1 MKVKKKVKELEAAA
15 TKDIEGNQ
23 HRSVVQAE
31 EVQLM
36 EERKNR
42 KNDKKKKEAAAKKA
56 SDQKNK
62 VPDELLSQP
71 QPVNGNIG
79 ISTVT
84 SIQNNA
90 KRPTALSPQQQ
101 QPVSRYPP
109 REVPPRFRHQD
120 QKSLLKRGQQIPGIA
135 ASLGSAT
142 KVLNQESESSTVLC
156 KERTVTETPPDLNHG
171 SLGSHYE
178 SSHWG
183 SVSSNG
189 ESGTNWE
196 KVIVDGTDKEAW
208 PSITGNGSE
217 LASKCMD
224 IDSTPNSGLEKGQVV
239 PFRGN
244 VGEMD
249 TIRNGIGHG
258 SQSKLLVNSNNAG
271 SGSINGPWGVTHGS
285 MISTCQEGPDSN
297 SDSRHNRINAW
308 GNVVTSNGVPNPST
322 LNMNGNHGAWP
333 VLDSNGHTLKGSN
346 NSGTNVPSSTIG
358 QVSNNRSINPKMGN
372 SAPGSWGSIQENGDS
387 ELSGTRKA
395 SYSGQPQ
402 NLNTEMT
409 GPNNTTNFMTSS
421 LPNSAGLMQTNE
433 LPNSTGHGAWS
444 ASNMNQSPLHT
455 PSVTNGTSIPH
466 LSNGEETNGGSY
478 GTTWGTSGSNYSGD
492 KSSVP
497 KGQAN
502 GDTVNATIMQP
513 GMNGPNGPNFKING
527 NKGGLWESG
536 TVNSQNM
543 HWGSGN
549 GGTGGNHRGWGNPA
563 QNTGTNIS
571 NVDWNKPNNQHSN
584 DGENAENG
592 RKASNTWKS
601 AEKENTGQNSTGL
614 RVNETS
620 NVWAKSTGTGESEGS
635 IDSTGSQSEQDNGQR
650 PVDRRKMD
658 QHALLQ
664 SIVNKGDLDP
674 RVLCN
679 SGWGQ
684 TPIKQNTAW
693 ESEAAAQRSD
703 RKTDNGTD
711 AWGASVS
718 KTSNSGG
725 WVEKP
730 NPNSNDT
737 SSVSG
742 WGDPK
747 PATGW
752 GDAKGSVSQ
761 GEWGDQFAATTG
773 TVKSNQSWGNGKE
786 DRSTWNDAQKVKQG
800 WEGHRSDG
808 WGDNSKSNHWGGA
821 KSGPDND
828 GDKSGTGWGD
838 KRSNSWGSGNA
849 NNSSGWNEPSKANAK
864 QGWAEP
870 AKPTQGGGDSS
881 KCSPAEMESEHLQSN
896 NSSDWGKKPE
906 TGSWVAQPATNKP
919 SGWLGGPMSTP
930 TREEEPTGWEEPSP
944 ESIRRKMEID
954 DGTAAWGDP
963 NQYKYKNV
971 NMWDKN
977 TSNATTSGAEHQ
989 TQVHHLPPTP
999 SAVPNK
1005 ESSSN
1010 GSGWGES
1017 WPETPAPAVDNGTSA
1032 WGKPMET
1039 GGGWRDQNS
1048 EAASGWS
1055 QAPIGQQAPGKPGP
1069 KTMQDGGWCGEEM
1082 TGPGGRTSGWDDDDV
1097 EIGMWNSN
1105 SSQDNSQSLN
1115 WPPYMKKMPSKGMMK
1130 NGNKQ
1135 DDNWM
1140 NPFVKQFN
1148 NLGFS
1153 RESPDDPSQS
1163 NKMDLSG
1170 GMLPDK
1176 RMDMDKSGLGV
1187 ADYRVVG
1194 KGPGPRHFSK
1204 ESSMD
1209 HNPYFDKDGIVAEET
1224 QNLQFLAN
1232 QNMKLPPLNSALP
1245 TQSLGSFTG
1254 LAMPNV
1260 SSVRQNGNPNMFGV
1274 SNAAQTRG
1282 NQPQS
1287 QALNSSQPNLR
1298 AQVPPNIMPPQ
1309 VPPLLK
1315 YPPNNGGLN
1324 HPLFGPQQVAMLNQ
1338 LSQLTQLS
1346 QLSQISH
1353 INQLQRIL
1361 NAQQQKVQNQRGGM
1375 PTGGRQQQ
1383 EQQARSLGMQ
1393 QSRQLD
1399 PSLLMKQAIPPSQQ
1413 PMHHQPPMKS
1423 YLENVMP
1430 HSTPELP
1437 KVPSPINTFNG
1448 FPLGLNSNVNMELG
1462 GMKEPQSRL
1471 RKWTT
1476 VDSMSPNTSLDQ
1488 NSSKHGAISSG
1499 FRLEDSPFGSYE
1511 YMNSSNS
1518 PSSPPGS
1525 IGDGWPSAKSPNGSS
1540 SVSWPPEFRP
1550 GEPWKGYPNID
1561 PETDPYV
1568 TPGSVI
1574 NNLSI
1579 NTVRGVDH
1587 LRDRNSGSS
1596 SSINTTLPSNSA
1608 WSSIR
1613 ASNAYNVSHS
1623 STAQS
1628 TSVRNSDPKPTW
1640 SPGSVNNTSLAHEL
1654 WKVPLPS
1661 KNISAPSRP
1670 PPGLTGQK
1678 PPMSTW
1684 DNNSL
1689 RLGGWGAS
1697 DSRYTPGSTWSE
1709 SSSGRITNWLVL
1721 KNLTP
1726 QIDGSTLRT
1735 LCMQHGPLITFH
1747 LNLPHGTALVRYSSK
1762 EEVVKAQKSL
1772 HMCVLGNTTIL
1783 AEFASEEEISRFFAQ
1798 GQSMTPSPGWQS
1810 LGSGH
1815 NRLGSLDSPHSI
1827 SNRGDFNHWNSP
1839 GASGSSSGDLH
1850 GTSLWG
1856 TPNYSTSLWGTP
1868 GNEGRSLGSPS
1879 VSAFLPIDHLN
1890 GEPM

>member
-1 MKVKKKVKELEAAA
+1 MRELEAAA
-15 TKDIEGNQ
+15 TKDIEGSLR
-23 HRSVVQAE
+23 RSAAQEE

-42 KNDKKKKEAAAKKA
+42 KNDKKKKEAASKKA

-62 VPDELLSQP
+62 VPEQILSQP
-71 QPVNGNIG
+71 QPVNGNSG

-84 SIQNNA
+84 SIQNNNA
-90 KRPTALSPQQQ
+90 KRPTALASPQPQQQ
-101 QPVSRYPP
+101 AVSRYP
-109 REVPPRFRHQD
+109 REVPPRFRHQE
-120 QKSLLKRGQQIPGIA
+120 QKPPVKRGQQIPGIA
-135 ASLGSAT
+135 ASLGLAT
-142 KVLNQESESSTVLC
+142 KVLNQESESSSAVC
-156 KERTVTETPPDLNHG
+156 QERTSPEDQPGMPPIRDLVSHSPNQLDINHG

-189 ESGTNWE
+189 DPGTTWD

-208 PSITGNGSE
+208 PSITGSSPD
-217 LASKCMD
+217 LASECMD
-224 IDSTPNSGLEKGQVV
+224 IESTANCGLEKGHIV
-239 PFRGN
+239 PFGEN

-249 TIRNGIGHG
+249 TVRNGIGHS
-258 SQSKLLVNSNNAG
+258 SQSKILVGSNSNNAG
-271 SGSINGPWGVTHGS
+271 NGSINGPWGVTHGP
-285 MISTCQEGPDSN
+285 MISTCQDGPDSK

-308 GNVVTSNGVPNPST
+308 GTVNNSMNGVVNPST
-322 LNMNGNHGAWP
+322 LNMNGNRGAWP
-333 VLDSNGHTLKGSN
+333 VLDSNGHTHKGSN
-346 NSGTNVPSSTIG
+346 NTGTNVPSSTIG
-358 QVSNNRSINPKMGN
+358 QVSNNRCINPKMGSSN
-372 SAPGSWGSIQENGDS
+372 PGSWGNIQENGS
-387 ELSGTRKA
+387 ESEVNGTRKA
-395 SYSGQPQ
+395 SYGGQPQ

-433 LPNSTGHGAWS
+433 LPHSTGHGAWS
-444 ASNMNQSPLHT
+444 VGTMNHSPLHT
-455 PSVTNGTSIPH
+455 TSVTNGTSIPH

-513 GMNGPNGPNFKING
+513 GMNGPSGPNFKTNG
-527 NKGGLWESG
+527 NKGGVWESG

-543 HWGSGN
+543 HWGSEN
-549 GGTGGNHRGWGNPA
+549 GGTSGGNQRGWGNPA
-563 QNTGTNIS
+563 QNTGTNIA
-571 NVDWNKPNNQHSN
+571 NGDWNKPNNQHSN
-584 DGENAENG
+584 EGEMAETA

-601 AEKENTGQNSTGL
+601 AEEENAGQNPTGS
-614 RVNETS
+614 RGNETS

-635 IDSTGSQSEQDNGQR
+635 VDSTGSQSEQS
-650 PVDRRKMD
+650 VDRRKVD
-658 QHALLQ
+658 QQTLLQ
-664 SIVNKGDLDP
+664 SIVNRGDLDP

-679 SGWGQ
+679 TGWGQ
-684 TPIKQNTAW
+684 TPIRQNTAW
-693 ESEAAAQRSD
+693 NIEAASPRSD
-703 RKTDNGTD
+703 RKTDNGTE

-786 DRSTWNDAQKVKQG
+786 DKSTWNDAQKVKQG
-800 WEGHRSDG
+800 WGGQSNDG
-808 WGDNSKSNHWGGA
+808 WGENSKSNHWGAA
-821 KSGPDND
+821 KSSSSSDS
-828 GDKSGTGWGD
+828 DKSSSGWGET
-838 KRSNSWGSGNA
+838 RSNSWGSVNA
-849 NNSSGWNEPSKANAK
+849 NNNSGWVDSSKANAS

-870 AKPTQGGGDSS
+870 AKMNQGGGDAS
-881 KCSPAEMESEHLQSN
+881 KCGPPRMESDHLQSE
-896 NSSDWGKKPE
+896 WGKKPE
-906 TGSWVAQPATNKP
+906 TGSWGGPPANNKP

-930 TREEEPTGWEEPSP
+930 TKDEEPTGWEEPSP

-977 TSNATTSGAEHQ
+977 TSNTSSTGAEHPPQ
-989 TQVHHLPPTP
+989 GHHLPPPT

-1005 ESSSN
+1005 ESSS
-1010 GSGWGES
+1010 GSGWGDTWQE
-1017 WPETPAPAVDNGTSA
+1017 PAAPAVDNGTAA

-1039 GGGWRDQNS
+1039 GGGWGEQNS
-1048 EAASGWS
+1048 EMTSSSWS
-1055 QAPIGQQAPGKPGP
+1055 HTPIGQQAPGKPGP
-1069 KTMQDGGWCGEEM
+1069 KSMQDSGWCGDEM
-1082 TGPGGRTSGWDDDDV
+1082 TGTGGRGSGWDDDDV

-1105 SSQDNSQSLN
+1105 ASQESN
-1115 WPPYMKKMPSKGMMK
+1115 WPPYMKKMPSKGNMK
-1130 NGNKQ
+1130 NGNKP
-1135 DDNWM
+1135 DDGWM

-1148 NLGFS
+1148 NMGFS
-1153 RESPDDPSQS
+1153 RESPDDTSQS
-1163 NKMDLSG
+1163 NKMDISG
-1170 GMLPDK
+1170 GLLPDK
-1176 RMDMDKSGLGV
+1176 RMDLDKSGLIG
-1187 ADYRVVG
+1187 DYSRVIG

-1209 HNPYFDKDGIVAEET
+1209 HNPYFDK
-1224 QNLQFLAN
+1224 
-1232 QNMKLPPLNSALP
+1232 
-1245 TQSLGSFTG
+1245 
-1254 LAMPNV
+1254 
-1260 SSVRQNGNPNMFGV
+1260 NGNPNMYGV
-1274 SNAAQTRG
+1274 GNAAQARG
-1282 NQPQS
+1282 PQPP
-1287 QALNSSQPNLR
+1287 QAMNSSQPNLR
-1298 AQVPPNIMPPQ
+1298 AQVPPNMMPPQ
-1309 VPPLLK
+1309 VPPSLLK
-1315 YPPNNGGLN
+1315 YPPNNTGMN
-1324 HPLFGPQQVAMLNQ
+1324 PLFGPQQVAMLNQ

-1346 QLSQISH
+1346 QLSQINQIS
-1353 INQLQRIL
+1353 QLQRL
-1361 NAQQQKVQNQRGGM
+1361 LAQQQKVQNQRGGLA
-1375 PTGGRQQQ
+1375 PGGRLQQ
-1383 EQQARSLGMQ
+1383 EQQVRSMGMQQQQQ

-1399 PSLLMKQAIPPSQQ
+1399 PSLLMKQAMPPSQQ
-1413 PMHHQPPMKS
+1413 QMLHQPPVKS
-1423 YLENVMP
+1423 FLDNVLP

-1437 KVPSPINTFNG
+1437 KVPSPINAFNG
-1448 FPLGLNSNVNMELG
+1448 FSLGLNSNVNMDLG

-1476 VDSMSPNTSLDQ
+1476 VDNNMSPNNSLDQ

-1499 FRLEDSPFGSYE
+1499 FRLEDSPFGSYDF
-1511 YMNSSNS
+1511 MNSSNS

-1540 SVSWPPEFRP
+1540 SVNWPPEFRP

-1568 TPGSVI
+1568 TPGSVL

-1579 NTVRGVDH
+1579 STVRGVDH

-1596 SSINTTLPSNSA
+1596 SSLNTTLPSNSA

-1613 ASNAYNVSHS
+1613 ASNYNVSHS

-1640 SPGSVNNTSLAHEL
+1640 SPGPVSNTSLAHEL

-1661 KNISAPSRP
+1661 KSISAPSRP

-1678 PPMSTW
+1678 PPLSAW
-1684 DNNSL
+1684 DNGSL
-1689 RLGGWGAS
+1689 RLGSGWGTS
-1697 DSRYTPGSTWSE
+1697 DSRYTPGSTWSDN
-1709 SSSGRITNWLVL
+1709 SSGRITNWLVL

-1772 HMCVLGNTTIL
+1772 HM
-1783 AEFASEEEISRFFAQ
+1783 
-1798 GQSMTPSPGWQS
+1798 
-1810 LGSGH
+1810 
-1815 NRLGSLDSPHSI
+1815 
-1827 SNRGDFNHWNSP
+1827 
-1839 GASGSSSGDLH
+1839 
-1850 GTSLWG
+1850 
-1856 TPNYSTSLWGTP
+1856 
-1868 GNEGRSLGSPS
+1868 
-1879 VSAFLPIDHLN
+1879 
-1890 GEPM
+1890 

>member
-1 MKVKKKVKELEAAA
+1 MRELEAAA
-15 TKDIEGNQ
+15 TKDIEGSLR
-23 HRSVVQAE
+23 RSAAQEE

-42 KNDKKKKEAAAKKA
+42 KNDKKKKEAASKKA

-62 VPDELLSQP
+62 VPEQILSQP
-71 QPVNGNIG
+71 QPVNGNSG

-84 SIQNNA
+84 SIQNNNA
-90 KRPTALSPQQQ
+90 KRPTALASPQPQQQ
-101 QPVSRYPP
+101 AVSRYP
-109 REVPPRFRHQD
+109 REVPPRFRHQE
-120 QKSLLKRGQQIPGIA
+120 QKPPVKRGQQIPGIA
-135 ASLGSAT
+135 ASLGLAT
-142 KVLNQESESSTVLC
+142 KVLNQESESSSAVC
-156 KERTVTETPPDLNHG
+156 QERTSPEDQPGMPPIRDLVSHSPNQLDINHG

-189 ESGTNWE
+189 DPGTTWD

-208 PSITGNGSE
+208 PSITGSSPD
-217 LASKCMD
+217 LASECMD
-224 IDSTPNSGLEKGQVV
+224 IESTANCGLEKGHIV
-239 PFRGN
+239 PFGEN

-249 TIRNGIGHG
+249 TVRNGIGHS
-258 SQSKLLVNSNNAG
+258 SQSKILVGSNSNNAG
-271 SGSINGPWGVTHGS
+271 NGSINGPWGVTHGP
-285 MISTCQEGPDSN
+285 MISTCQDGPDSK

-308 GNVVTSNGVPNPST
+308 GTVNNSMNGVVNPST
-322 LNMNGNHGAWP
+322 LNMNGNRGAWP
-333 VLDSNGHTLKGSN
+333 VLDSNGHTHKGSN
-346 NSGTNVPSSTIG
+346 NTGTNVPSSTIG
-358 QVSNNRSINPKMGN
+358 QVSNNRCINPKMGSSN
-372 SAPGSWGSIQENGDS
+372 PGSWGNIQENGS
-387 ELSGTRKA
+387 ESEVNGTRKA
-395 SYSGQPQ
+395 SYGGQPQ

-433 LPNSTGHGAWS
+433 LPHSTGHGAWS
-444 ASNMNQSPLHT
+444 VGTMNHSPLHT
-455 PSVTNGTSIPH
+455 TSVTNGTSIPH

-513 GMNGPNGPNFKING
+513 GMNGPSGPNFKTNG
-527 NKGGLWESG
+527 NKGGVWESG

-543 HWGSGN
+543 HWGSEN
-549 GGTGGNHRGWGNPA
+549 GGTSGGNQRGWGNPA
-563 QNTGTNIS
+563 QNTGTNIA
-571 NVDWNKPNNQHSN
+571 NGDWNKPNNQHSN
-584 DGENAENG
+584 EGEMAETA

-601 AEKENTGQNSTGL
+601 AEEENAGQNPTGS
-614 RVNETS
+614 RGNETS

-635 IDSTGSQSEQDNGQR
+635 VDSTGSQSEQS
-650 PVDRRKMD
+650 VDRRKVD
-658 QHALLQ
+658 QQTLLQ
-664 SIVNKGDLDP
+664 SIVNRGDLDP

-679 SGWGQ
+679 TGWGQ
-684 TPIKQNTAW
+684 TPIRQNTAW
-693 ESEAAAQRSD
+693 NIEAASPRSD
-703 RKTDNGTD
+703 RKTDNGTE

-786 DRSTWNDAQKVKQG
+786 DKSTWNDAQKVKQG
-800 WEGHRSDG
+800 WGGQSNDG
-808 WGDNSKSNHWGGA
+808 WGENSKSNHWGAA
-821 KSGPDND
+821 KSSSSSDS
-828 GDKSGTGWGD
+828 DKSSSGWGET
-838 KRSNSWGSGNA
+838 RSNSWGSVNA
-849 NNSSGWNEPSKANAK
+849 NNNSGWVDSSKANAS

-870 AKPTQGGGDSS
+870 AKMNQGGGDAS
-881 KCSPAEMESEHLQSN
+881 KCGPPRMESDHLQSE
-896 NSSDWGKKPE
+896 WGKKPE
-906 TGSWVAQPATNKP
+906 TGSWGGPPANNKP

-930 TREEEPTGWEEPSP
+930 TKDEEPTGWEEPSP

-977 TSNATTSGAEHQ
+977 TSNTSSTGAEHPPQ
-989 TQVHHLPPTP
+989 GHHLPPPT

-1005 ESSSN
+1005 ESSS
-1010 GSGWGES
+1010 GSGWGDTWQE
-1017 WPETPAPAVDNGTSA
+1017 PAAPAVDNGTAA

-1039 GGGWRDQNS
+1039 GGGWGEQNS
-1048 EAASGWS
+1048 EMTSSSWS
-1055 QAPIGQQAPGKPGP
+1055 HTPIGQQAPGKPGP
-1069 KTMQDGGWCGEEM
+1069 KSMQDSGWCGDEM
-1082 TGPGGRTSGWDDDDV
+1082 TGTGGRGSGWDDDDV

-1105 SSQDNSQSLN
+1105 ASQESN
-1115 WPPYMKKMPSKGMMK
+1115 WPPYMKKMPSKGNMK
-1130 NGNKQ
+1130 NGNKP
-1135 DDNWM
+1135 DDGWM

-1148 NLGFS
+1148 NMGFS
-1153 RESPDDPSQS
+1153 RESPDDTSQS
-1163 NKMDLSG
+1163 NKMDISG
-1170 GMLPDK
+1170 GLLPDK
-1176 RMDMDKSGLGV
+1176 RMDLDKSGLIG
-1187 ADYRVVG
+1187 DYSRVIG

-1224 QNLQFLAN
+1224 QNLQFAN
-1232 QNMKLPPLNSALP
+1232 QNMKLPPNNSALP
-1245 TQSLGSFTG
+1245 SQSLGSFPG
-1254 LAMPNV
+1254 LSMPNV
-1260 SSVRQNGNPNMFGV
+1260 SSVRQNGNPNMYGV
-1274 SNAAQTRG
+1274 GNAAQARG
-1282 NQPQS
+1282 PQPP
-1287 QALNSSQPNLR
+1287 QAMNSSQPNLR
-1298 AQVPPNIMPPQ
+1298 AQVPPNMMPPQ
-1309 VPPLLK
+1309 VPPSLLK
-1315 YPPNNGGLN
+1315 YPPNNTGMN
-1324 HPLFGPQQVAMLNQ
+1324 PLFGPQQVAMLNQ

-1346 QLSQISH
+1346 QLSQINQIS
-1353 INQLQRIL
+1353 QLQRL
-1361 NAQQQKVQNQRGGM
+1361 LAQQQKVQNQRGGLA
-1375 PTGGRQQQ
+1375 PGGRLQQ
-1383 EQQARSLGMQ
+1383 EQQVRSMGMQQQQQ

-1399 PSLLMKQAIPPSQQ
+1399 PSLLMKQAMPPSQQ
-1413 PMHHQPPMKS
+1413 QMLHQPPVKS
-1423 YLENVMP
+1423 FLDNVLP

-1437 KVPSPINTFNG
+1437 KVPSPINAFNG
-1448 FPLGLNSNVNMELG
+1448 FSLGLNSNVNMDLG

-1476 VDSMSPNTSLDQ
+1476 VDNNMSPNNSLDQ

-1499 FRLEDSPFGSYE
+1499 FRLEDSPFGSYDF
-1511 YMNSSNS
+1511 MNSSNS

-1540 SVSWPPEFRP
+1540 SVNWPPEFRP

-1568 TPGSVI
+1568 TPGSVL

-1579 NTVRGVDH
+1579 STVRGVDH

-1596 SSINTTLPSNSA
+1596 SSLNTTLPSNSA

-1613 ASNAYNVSHS
+1613 ASNYNVSHS

-1640 SPGSVNNTSLAHEL
+1640 SPGPVSNTSLAHEL

-1661 KNISAPSRP
+1661 KSISAPSRP

-1678 PPMSTW
+1678 PPLSAW
-1684 DNNSL
+1684 DNGSL
-1689 RLGGWGAS
+1689 RLGSGWGTS
-1697 DSRYTPGSTWSE
+1697 DSRYTPGSTWSDN
-1709 SSSGRITNWLVL
+1709 SSGRITNWLVL

-1798 GQSMTPSPGWQS
+1798 GQSMTPSPSWQS

-1815 NRLGSLDSPHSI
+1815 SRLGSLDSPHSI
-1827 SNRGDFNHWNSP
+1827 SIVETSITGTAQVLLAPALEIFMALLS
-1839 GASGSSSGDLH
+1839 GAPQTIPQAYGVTRAATAG
-1850 GTSLWG
+1850 
-1856 TPNYSTSLWGTP
+1856 
-1868 GNEGRSLGSPS
+1868 
-1879 VSAFLPIDHLN
+1879 V
-1890 GEPM
+1890 

>member
-1 MKVKKKVKELEAAA
+1 MRALDAAA
-15 TKDIEGNQ
+15 TKDIEGSLRRGTA
-23 HRSVVQAE
+23 HEE

-36 EERKNR
+36 EEKKNR
-42 KNDKKKKEAAAKKA
+42 KNDKKKKEAASKKA

-62 VPDELLSQP
+62 VPEQILSQP
-71 QPVNGNIG
+71 QPVNGNSG

-84 SIQNNA
+84 SIQNNNA

-101 QPVSRYPP
+101 PPVSRYPP
-109 REVPPRFRHQD
+109 REVPPRFRLQE
-120 QKSLLKRGQQIPGIA
+120 QRPPVKRGKQIPGIA

-142 KVLNQESESSTVLC
+142 KVLNQESESSPVVCPEHTAP
-156 KERTVTETPPDLNHG
+156 EAQPGMPPIRDLVSHSPNQLDINHG

-189 ESGTNWE
+189 DSGTNWD
-196 KVIVDGTDKEAW
+196 KVIVDGTDKETW
-208 PSITGNGSE
+208 PSITGSSPDLVSE
-217 LASKCMD
+217 CMD
-224 IDSTPNSGLEKGQVV
+224 IESTANCGLEKSHIV
-239 PFRGN
+239 PFGDA

-249 TIRNGIGHG
+249 TMRNGIGHG
-258 SQSKLLVNSNNAG
+258 SQSKLLVGSNSNNAG
-271 SGSINGPWGVTHGS
+271 NGSINGPWGLTHGP
-285 MISTCQEGPDSN
+285 MISTCQDGPDSK

-308 GNVVTSNGVPNPST
+308 GTVNNSVNPST

-333 VLDSNGHTLKGSN
+333 GLDSNGHAHKGSN

-358 QVSNNRSINPKMGN
+358 QVSNNRSINPKMGSSN
-372 SAPGSWGSIQENGDS
+372 PGSWGNIQENGDS
-387 ELSGTRKA
+387 ELNGTRKA
-395 SYSGQPQ
+395 SYGGQPQ

-421 LPNSAGLMQTNE
+421 LPNSAGIMQTNE
-433 LPNSTGHGAWS
+433 LPHSTGHGAWS
-444 ASNMNQSPLHT
+444 VGTMNHSPLHT

-466 LSNGEETNGGSY
+466 LSNGEEKNGGSY

-492 KSSVP
+492 NKSSVP

-513 GMNGPNGPNFKING
+513 GMNGPNGPNFKVNG

-543 HWGSGN
+543 HWGSEN
-549 GGTGGNHRGWGNPA
+549 GGTSGGNHRGWGNPA
-563 QNTGTNIS
+563 QNTGTNMA
-571 NVDWNKPNNQHSN
+571 NGDWNKPSNNQHSSE
-584 DGENAENG
+584 GENSENG
-592 RKASNTWKS
+592 RKASITWKP
-601 AEKENTGQNSTGL
+601 AEEANAGQHPTGSRG
-614 RVNETS
+614 NEAS

-635 IDSTGSQSEQDNGQR
+635 VDSTGSQSEQDGGLR
-650 PVDRRKMD
+650 PVDRRKAD
-658 QHALLQ
+658 QQTLLQ
-664 SIVNKGDLDP
+664 SIVNRGDLDP

-679 SGWGQ
+679 TGWGQ

-693 ESEAAAQRSD
+693 DTEAASSRSD

-761 GEWGDQFAATTG
+761 GDWGEQFAATTG
-773 TVKSNQSWGNGKE
+773 TVKSNQSWGNSKE
-786 DRSTWNDAQKVKQG
+786 DKSTWNDAQKVKQG
-800 WEGHRSDG
+800 WGGHSNDG
-808 WGDNSKSNHWGGA
+808 WGENSKSNHWGA
-821 KSGPDND
+821 TKSSSSSDS
-828 GDKSGTGWGD
+828 DKSSSGWGGET
-838 KRSNSWGSGNA
+838 RSNSWGNGNA
-849 NNSSGWNEPSKANAK
+849 NSNSGWVDAPKANTS
-864 QGWAEP
+864 QGWGEP
-870 AKPTQGGGDSS
+870 AKMNQGGGNAS
-881 KCSPAEMESEHLQSN
+881 KCGPPPKESDHLQSN
-896 NSSDWGKKPE
+896 NSSEWGKKPE
-906 TGSWVAQPATNKP
+906 TGSWGGQPANNKP
-919 SGWLGGPMSTP
+919 SGWLGGPMATP
-930 TREEEPTGWEEPSP
+930 TKEEEPTGWEEPSP

-977 TSNATTSGAEHQ
+977 TSNTSTSGAEHPNQ
-989 TQVHHLPPTP
+989 AHHQPPPTN
-999 SAVPNK
+999 AVPNK
-1005 ESSSN
+1005 ESGGGGG
-1010 GSGWGES
+1010 GSGWGET
-1017 WPETPAPAVDNGTSA
+1017 WPEVSAPSVDNGTAA

-1039 GGGWRDQNS
+1039 GGGWGEHHSDM
-1048 EAASGWS
+1048 ASSSWS
-1055 QAPIGQQAPGKPGP
+1055 HTPIGQQVPGKPGP
-1069 KTMQDGGWCGEEM
+1069 KSMQDSGWCGDDM
-1082 TGPGGRTSGWDDDDV
+1082 TGTGGRGGGWDEDDV

-1105 SSQDNSQSLN
+1105 SSQDTN
-1115 WPPYMKKMPSKGMMK
+1115 WPPYAKKMPSKGNMK

-1135 DDNWM
+1135 DDSWM

-1148 NLGFS
+1148 NMGFS
-1153 RESPDDPSQS
+1153 RDSPDDTSQS
-1163 NKMDLSG
+1163 NKMDISG
-1170 GMLPDK
+1170 GLLPDK
-1176 RMDMDKSGLGV
+1176 RMDLDKSGLVG
-1187 ADYRVVG
+1187 DYSRVIG

-1209 HNPYFDKDGIVAEET
+1209 HNPYFDK
-1224 QNLQFLAN
+1224 
-1232 QNMKLPPLNSALP
+1232 
-1245 TQSLGSFTG
+1245 
-1254 LAMPNV
+1254 
-1260 SSVRQNGNPNMFGV
+1260 NGNPNMFGV
-1274 SNAAQTRG
+1274 GNAAQARG
-1282 NQPQS
+1282 PQPPQP
-1287 QALNSSQPNLR
+1287 LNPSQPNLR

-1309 VPPLLK
+1309 VPPSLLK
-1315 YPPNNGGLN
+1315 YPPNNTGLN
-1324 HPLFGPQQVAMLNQ
+1324 PLFGPQQVAMLNQ

-1346 QLSQISH
+1346 QLSQISQ
-1353 INQLQRIL
+1353 ISQISQLQRL
-1361 NAQQQKVQNQRGGM
+1361 LAQQQKVQNQRGGM
-1375 PTGGRQQQ
+1375 APGGRQQQ
-1383 EQQARSLGMQ
+1383 EQQTRSLGMQQPQ

-1399 PSLLMKQAIPPSQQ
+1399 PNLLMKQAMPPSQQ
-1413 PMHHQPPMKS
+1413 QMLHQTPVKS
-1423 YLENVMP
+1423 FLENVLP

-1437 KVPSPINTFNG
+1437 KVPSPINAFNG
-1448 FPLGLNSNVNMELG
+1448 FPLGLNSNVNMDLG

-1476 VDSMSPNTSLDQ
+1476 VDNMSPNNSLEQ

-1499 FRLEDSPFGSYE
+1499 FRLDDSPFGSYDF
-1511 YMNSSNS
+1511 MNSSNS

-1540 SVSWPPEFRP
+1540 SVNWPPEFRP

-1579 NTVRGVDH
+1579 STVRGVDH

-1596 SSINTTLPSNSA
+1596 SSLNTTLPSNSA

-1613 ASNAYNVSHS
+1613 ASNYNVSHS

-1640 SPGSVNNTSLAHEL
+1640 SLGSVGNTSLAHEL

-1661 KNISAPSRP
+1661 KSISAPSRP

-1678 PPMSTW
+1678 PPLSAW
-1684 DNNSL
+1684 DNGSL
-1689 RLGGWGAS
+1689 RLGSGWETS
-1697 DSRYTPGSTWSE
+1697 ESRYTPGSAWSDN
-1709 SSSGRITNWLVL
+1709 SSGRITNWLVL

-1747 LNLPHGTALVRYSSK
+1747 LNLPHGTAVVRYSSK

-1815 NRLGSLDSPHSI
+1815 SRLGSLDSPHSI
-1827 SNRGDFNHWNSP
+1827 SNRGDINHWNSP

-1856 TPNYSTSLWGTP
+1856 TPNYSTSLWGNP
-1868 GNEGRSLGSPS
+1868 SSESRGLSSPS
-1879 VSAFLPIDHLN
+1879 PVGSFLPVDHLN

>member
-1 MKVKKKVKELEAAA
+1 
-15 TKDIEGNQ
+15 
-23 HRSVVQAE
+23 
-31 EVQLM
+31 M

-42 KNDKKKKEAAAKKA
+42 KNDKKKKEAASKKA

-62 VPDELLSQP
+62 VPEQILSQP
-71 QPVNGNIG
+71 QPVNGNSG

-84 SIQNNA
+84 SIQNNNA

-101 QPVSRYPP
+101 QQQQLLSRFPP
-109 REVPPRFRHQD
+109 REVPPRFRHQE
-120 QKSLLKRGQQIPGIA
+120 QKPLVKRGQQIPGIA
-135 ASLGSAT
+135 ANLGLAT
-142 KVLNQESESSTVLC
+142 KVLNKESESSTVVCQEHTL
-156 KERTVTETPPDLNHG
+156 TENQPGMPPIRDLVSHSPNQLDINHG

-189 ESGTNWE
+189 DSGTNWD
-196 KVIVDGTDKEAW
+196 KVIVDGTDREAW
-208 PSITGNGSE
+208 PSITGNSPE
-217 LASKCMD
+217 LASECMD
-224 IDSTPNSGLEKGQVV
+224 IESTTNCGLEKSHIV
-239 PFRGN
+239 PFGDT

-249 TIRNGIGHG
+249 TIRNGIGHS
-258 SQSKLLVNSNNAG
+258 SQSKLLIGSNSNNAG
-271 SGSINGPWGVTHGS
+271 NGSINGPWGVTHGP
-285 MISTCQEGPDSN
+285 MISTCQDGPDSKT
-297 SDSRHNRINAW
+297 DSRHNRINAW
-308 GNVVTSNGVPNPST
+308 GTVNNSVNGVLNPST

-333 VLDSNGHTLKGSN
+333 VLDSNGHTHKGSN
-346 NSGTNVPSSTIG
+346 NSGTNVSSSTIG
-358 QVSNNRSINPKMGN
+358 QVSNNRSINPKMGSSN
-372 SAPGSWGSIQENGDS
+372 PGSWGCIQENGDS
-387 ELSGTRKA
+387 EPNGTRKA

-433 LPNSTGHGAWS
+433 LPHSTGHGAWS
-444 ASNMNQSPLHT
+444 VSNMNHSPLHT

-513 GMNGPNGPNFKING
+513 GMNGPNGPNCKING

-543 HWGSGN
+543 HWGSEN
-549 GGTGGNHRGWGNPA
+549 GGASGGRGWGNPA
-563 QNTGTNIS
+563 QNTGTNIA
-571 NVDWNKPNNQHSN
+571 NGDWNKPNNQHSN
-584 DGENAENG
+584 EGEIAENG
-592 RKASNTWKS
+592 RKASKTWKS
-601 AEKENTGQNSTGL
+601 AEEENAGQNPTGS
-614 RVNETS
+614 RGNETS

-635 IDSTGSQSEQDNGQR
+635 VDSTGSQGEQGGGDGLR
-650 PVDRRKMD
+650 PVDRRKVD
-658 QHALLQ
+658 QQTLLQ
-664 SIVNKGDLDP
+664 SIVNRGDLDP

-679 SGWGQ
+679 TGWGQ
-684 TPIKQNTAW
+684 IPIKQNTAW
-693 ESEAAAQRSD
+693 NIEAASPRSD
-703 RKTDNGTD
+703 RKTDNGTE

-761 GEWGDQFAATTG
+761 GDWGDQFAATTG

-786 DRSTWNDAQKVKQG
+786 DKSTWNDAQKVKQG
-800 WEGHRSDG
+800 WGGHNNEG
-808 WGDNSKSNHWGGA
+808 WGENSKSNHWGA
-821 KSGPDND
+821 TKSSSSSDS
-828 GDKSGTGWGD
+828 DKSGSGWGD
-838 KRSNSWGSGNA
+838 TRSNTWGNV
-849 NNSSGWNEPSKANAK
+849 NSNKNSGWVETKANAS

-870 AKPTQGGGDSS
+870 SKISQGGGGDAS
-881 KCSPAEMESEHLQSN
+881 KCGPSQMESDHPQSN
-896 NSSDWGKKPE
+896 NSSEWGKKPE
-906 TGSWVAQPATNKP
+906 TGSWGGQPANNKP
-919 SGWLGGPMSTP
+919 SGWLGGPLSTP
-930 TREEEPTGWEEPSP
+930 AKEEEPTGWEEPSP

-977 TSNATTSGAEHQ
+977 TSNTATSGAEHS
-989 TQVHHLPPTP
+989 TQVHHLPPAT
-999 SAVPNK
+999 STVPNK
-1005 ESSSN
+1005 ESSN
-1010 GSGWGES
+1010 GSGWGDS
-1017 WPETPAPAVDNGTSA
+1017 WPEKTVTAVDNGTAA
-1032 WGKPMET
+1032 WGKPMDTSGSWAE
-1039 GGGWRDQNS
+1039 QNS
-1048 EAASGWS
+1048 DMTSSGWS
-1055 QAPIGQQAPGKPGP
+1055 HTPIGQQVPGKPGP
-1069 KTMQDGGWCGEEM
+1069 KSMQDGSWCGDEM
-1082 TGPGGRTSGWDDDDV
+1082 TGSGGRVSGWDEDDV

-1105 SSQDNSQSLN
+1105 SSQENN
-1115 WPPYMKKMPSKGMMK
+1115 WSPYMKKMPSKGNLK
-1130 NGNKQ
+1130 NVNKL
-1135 DDNWM
+1135 DDGWM

-1148 NLGFS
+1148 NMGFS
-1153 RESPDDPSQS
+1153 RESPDETSQS
-1163 NKMDLSG
+1163 NKMDISG
-1170 GMLPDK
+1170 GLLQDK
-1176 RMDMDKSGLGV
+1176 RMDMDKSSLVG
-1187 ADYRVVG
+1187 DYSRVIG
-1194 KGPGPRHFSK
+1194 KGPGPRHLSK

-1209 HNPYFDKDGIVAEET
+1209 HNPYFDKDGIIAEET
-1224 QNLQFLAN
+1224 QNLQFIAN
-1232 QNMKLPPLNSALP
+1232 QSMKLPPINSALP
-1245 TQSLGSFTG
+1245 TQSLGSFPG
-1254 LAMPNV
+1254 LTVPNV

-1274 SNAAQTRG
+1274 GNAAQARG
-1282 NQPQS
+1282 QQQPQ
-1287 QALNSSQPNLR
+1287 AMNSSQPNLR
-1298 AQVPPNIMPPQ
+1298 AQVPPNMMPPQ
-1309 VPPLLK
+1309 VPPSLLK
-1315 YPPNNGGLN
+1315 YPPNNTGLN
-1324 HPLFGPQQVAMLNQ
+1324 PLFGPQQVAMLNQ

-1346 QLSQISH
+1346 QLSQIS
-1353 INQLQRIL
+1353 QLQRL
-1361 NAQQQKVQNQRGGM
+1361 LAQQQKVQNQRGGGM
-1375 PTGGRQQQ
+1375 PPGGRQQQ

-1393 QSRQLD
+1393 QQQSRQLD
-1399 PSLLMKQAIPPSQQ
+1399 PNLLMKQTMPPSQQ
-1413 PMHHQPPMKS
+1413 QMLHQPPVKS
-1423 YLENVMP
+1423 YLDNVLP

-1437 KVPSPINTFNG
+1437 KVPSPINAFNS
-1448 FPLGLNSNVNMELG
+1448 FSLGLNSNVNMELG

-1476 VDSMSPNTSLDQ
+1476 VDNMSPNNSLDQ

-1499 FRLEDSPFGSYE
+1499 FRLEDSPFGSYDF
-1511 YMNSSNS
+1511 MNSSNS

-1540 SVSWPPEFRP
+1540 SVNWPPEFRP

-1579 NTVRGVDH
+1579 STVRGVDH

-1596 SSINTTLPSNSA
+1596 SSLNTTLPSNSA

-1613 ASNAYNVSHS
+1613 ASNYNVSHS

-1661 KNISAPSRP
+1661 KSISAPSRP

-1678 PPMSTW
+1678 PPLSAW
-1684 DNNSL
+1684 DNGSL
-1689 RLGGWGAS
+1689 RLGSGWGTS
-1697 DSRYTPGSTWSE
+1697 DSRYTPGSTWGDN
-1709 SSSGRITNWLVL
+1709 SSGRITNWLVL

-1815 NRLGSLDSPHSI
+1815 SRLGSLDSPHSI
-1827 SNRGDFNHWNSP
+1827 SNRGDINHWNSP

-1856 TPNYSTSLWGTP
+1856 TPNYSSSLWGNP
-1868 GNEGRSLGSPS
+1868 SSESRGLSSPVGS
-1879 VSAFLPIDHLN
+1879 FLPVDHLN